1 MENGYDVAGNHIG
14 REIKVADL
22 IWVETNGGSWWPA
35 QVVNENAVSG
45 NNKPLKTS
53 SGEVPVRLYGSYKFL
68 YVDPQKCSSDFEI
81 ILEQNNGSYREI
93 FLKALE
99 QVLFFDE
106 ILLLLGRSKKQGF
119 KSKVDASRNPSDA
132 NHAVEDPK
140 IEDSNFARIRS
151 SPRLQKQGKK
161 VEDKANGKPIKQDG
175 LLKNAKENGSSVQAE
190 VLTEAGAR
198 RLRVMQNLG
207 LIAPSGSPYHKNGR
221 V

>member
-99 QVLFFDE
+99 QDASHMKS
-106 ILLLLGRSKKQGF
+106 GRSKKQGF

>member
-1 MENGYDVAGNHIG
+1 MEDGYDVTDNHLG
-14 REIKVADL
+14 KNVKVAEL

-35 QVVNENAVSG
+35 QVVSEDAVSG

-68 YVDPQKCSSDFEI
+68 YVDGQKCCSDFEI
-81 ILEQNNGSYREI
+81 ILEQNNGSHRDI

-99 QVLFFDE
+99 Q
-106 ILLLLGRSKKQGF
+106 
-119 KSKVDASRNPSDA
+119 
-132 NHAVEDPK
+132 
-140 IEDSNFARIRS
+140 ARIRS
-151 SPRLQKQGKK
+151 FPRLQKHGKK

-175 LLKNAKENGSSVQAE
+175 LLKKAKENRSSVQAE

-198 RLRVMQNLG
+198 RLRVMRNLG